1 MFTVLACVSLSFTWK
16 LERRDNRTYVYLLWR
31 RLVAVIRSREAWE
44 GFEDDFRSFLV
55 EKRLESEDGW
65 STIRRFFY

>member
-1 MFTVLACVSLSFTWK
+1 M
-16 LERRDNRTYVYLLWR
+16 
-31 RLVAVIRSREAWE
+31 AVIRSREAWE